1 MYYLTM
7 PYPRTQAIVK
17 PYLDIIQEMYFEFQ
31 NMYKNILSIEEKH
44 KEYDARLK
52 KLEEGLIELELEL
65 KSNAK
70 NKTVYVNETSD
81 SLFKI
86 KLF

>member
-44 KEYDARLK
+44 KEYDTRLK
-52 KLEEGLIELELEL
+52 KLEEGLIELEL
-65 KSNAK
+65 KSSAK
-70 NKTVYVNETSD
+70 NTTVYVNETSD